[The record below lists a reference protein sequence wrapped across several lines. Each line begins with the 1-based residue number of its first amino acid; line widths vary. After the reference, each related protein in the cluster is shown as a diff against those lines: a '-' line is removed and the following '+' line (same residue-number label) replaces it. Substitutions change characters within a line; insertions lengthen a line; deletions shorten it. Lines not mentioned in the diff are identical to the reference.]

1 LKKKI
6 LILFAKELR
15 KNSTDAEKKLWEC
28 LRRKNINGLK
38 FRRQEPIGNFIVDF
52 VCYEK
57 KLAIE
62 IDGNQHLNQKY
73 YDKDRDN
80 WLKSNGFS
88 VLRFGND
95 DVLKNINDILE
106 IIKQSCK

>member
-1 LKKKI
+1 MKKKI

-62 IDGNQHLNQKY
+62 IDGIQHLNQKY

>member
-1 LKKKI
+1 MKKKI

-28 LRRKNINGLK
+28 LRRKGINRLK
-38 FRRQEPIGNFIVDF
+38 FRRLEPIGDFIVDF

-62 IDGNQHLNQKY
+62 LDGAQHLNQKY

-80 WLKSNGFS
+80 WLKGNGFS
-88 VLRFGND
+88 VLRFRND